1 MTIHMKAYEDMLTTE
16 KLKEGD
22 PCEFRYPARSEWQPG
37 TVVFNGMSGM
47 WEVRD
52 EGDSEG
58 RRGQV
63 ATGLYIE
70 HVRAPGTDPWSL

>member
-1 MTIHMKAYEDMLTTE
+1 VTLTDLQ
-16 KLKEGD
+16 KLEALSPGD
-22 PCEFRYPARSEWQPG
+22 ACEFRYPARREWQPG
-37 TVVFNGMSGM
+37 TVVKNGGSSF

-58 RRGQV
+58 LKGQV

-70 HVRAPGTDPWSL
+70 HVRAVGTDPWAV